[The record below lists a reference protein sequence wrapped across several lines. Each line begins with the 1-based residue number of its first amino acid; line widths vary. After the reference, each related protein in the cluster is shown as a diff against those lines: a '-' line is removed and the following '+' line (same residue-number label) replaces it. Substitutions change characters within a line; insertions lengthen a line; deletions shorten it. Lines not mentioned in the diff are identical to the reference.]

1 MSILLSKENDIVVQG
16 VVACAKVLNFSLESV
31 EQSLKLVKLRLHFS
45 VSVAILVDECSLG
58 GRFDKS
64 REEIL

>member
-45 VSVAILVDECSLG
+45 VLCCHLGVETDFINSFIL
-58 GRFDKS
+58 
-64 REEIL
+64 